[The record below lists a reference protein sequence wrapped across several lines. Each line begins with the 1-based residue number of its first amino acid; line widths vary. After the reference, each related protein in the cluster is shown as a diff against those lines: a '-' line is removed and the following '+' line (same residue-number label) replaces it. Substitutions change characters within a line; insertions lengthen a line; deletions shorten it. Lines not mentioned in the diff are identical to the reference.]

1 MREIPCIHDLDVRK
15 KVVDTFPDYAQ
26 ILSHGMP
33 PLEVLAK
40 GEQVD
45 GLRQGRSMTA
55 LPRSA
60 PRIATISP
68 AGWRKARLARPTPAS
83 PKANAR

>member
-40 GEQVD
+40 GEQVA
-45 GLRQGRSMTA
+45 LIRQGHQ
-55 LPRSA
+55 
-60 PRIATISP
+60 
-68 AGWRKARLARPTPAS
+68 
-83 PKANAR
+83 